1 MEVLKLFINITEINK
16 VESEEY
22 SAVMIMFNGRC
33 EGSYF
38 QGEILN
44 GGVDTQIIQKDG
56 TGTLSARYIIE
67 GTDFEGNACRLFIE
81 NNGVI
86 KESGIVTK
94 PKILTDSPVLKWMER
109 DELTGYINDTDGQL
123 IITILKL

>member
-22 SAVMIMFNGRC
+22 SAVMIMFNGHC
-33 EGSYF
+33 EGGYF
-38 QGEILN
+38 QGKILK

-67 GTDFEGNACRLFIE
+67 GTDLEGNSCRLFIE

-86 KESGIVTK
+86 KENGIVTK
-94 PKILTDSPVLKWMER
+94 PKILTDSPVLKWMEE
-109 DELTGYINDTDGQL
+109 DELTGYIDDTDGKL